1 MFQHFKLVFNVCLV
15 CIVHHPWGSWI
26 VSAPNPFVNFSLRLR
41 VYEWNLSF
49 ALQITF
55 LWIPPVSFSHIE
67 IEKVRIMGSSS
78 FRLVAC
84 SIGPPNFAS
93 AVCFGHLKERLQTPI
108 ITPKCIPKRNK
119 KQRYWRKCRTI
130 MLLNFQNFQ
139 IQKITNLPP
148 QMVLKWFFLH
158 FLSYP
163 LSMGPFSLKPTLHF
177 PITYSFR
184 SNV

>member
-1 MFQHFKLVFNVCLV
+1 MLGLH
-15 CIVHHPWGSWI
+15 
-26 VSAPNPFVNFSLRLR
+26 SASSLGLMDCKCSNPFVNFSLRLR

-55 LWIPPVSFSHIE
+55 LWIPPMSFSHIE

-148 QMVLKWFFLH
+148 QMVLKWFFFYAFYHILFPWGH
-158 FLSYP
+158 SLLNPHCTFL
-163 LSMGPFSLKPTLHF
+163 
-177 PITYSFR
+177 
-184 SNV
+184 